1 MSRGLGNDL
10 YTSNACEDPPPPS
23 ATLQSRPEALT
34 LPVRKKPHT
43 ESNAA
48 VAAEARSFST
58 GDNNLNSLSSGF
70 IARRAVLNPL
80 NQQHQNK
87 GSSAP
92 IQTMSW
98 EKKPQQ
104 PNPPLNSKL
113 PMHPPASAGFRSSPP
128 ASDKENF

>member
-1 MSRGLGNDL
+1 
-10 YTSNACEDPPPPS
+10 
-23 ATLQSRPEALT
+23 
-34 LPVRKKPHT
+34 VRKKPHT
-43 ESNAA
+43 ESNTA

-87 GSSAP
+87 GPSAPP
-92 IQTMSW
+92 IQTMNW

>member
-1 MSRGLGNDL
+1 
-10 YTSNACEDPPPPS
+10 
-23 ATLQSRPEALT
+23 
-34 LPVRKKPHT
+34 VRKKPHT
-43 ESNAA
+43 ELSAA

-80 NQQHQNK
+80 NQQHHNK
-87 GSSAP
+87 GPSAPP

-104 PNPPLNSKL
+104 PNAPLSSKL
-113 PMHPPASAGFRSSPP
+113 PMHTPASVGFKSSPL

>member
-1 MSRGLGNDL
+1 
-10 YTSNACEDPPPPS
+10 
-23 ATLQSRPEALT
+23 
-34 LPVRKKPHT
+34 VRKKPHT
-43 ESNAA
+43 ESNTA

-58 GDNNLNSLSSGF
+58 GDNNLNSLSAGF

-87 GSSAP
+87 GPSAP
-92 IQTMSW
+92 PIQMMSW

-113 PMHPPASAGFRSSPP
+113 PMIPASAGFRSSPP